1 MRGRR
6 QAGVQREQEFSKR
19 LISDIRALLWVV
31 TVGGLL
37 LAAYCIRTGYT
48 GALPWLTAMVGLP
61 WTAHGVVCS
70 NYLSMA
76 KSDHR
81 RGGITYEAAKAAGF
95 GQESDVAVSIFS
107 ISRKRT
113 SAEGDRSVEALDG

>member
-1 MRGRR
+1 MTITIGGKKPRSGKAQKRR
-6 QAGVQREQEFSKR
+6 KKRTDFSKR
-19 LISDIRALLWVV
+19 LVSDIRALLWVV

-37 LAAYCIRTGYT
+37 LAAYCVRTGYT
-48 GALPWLTAMVGLP
+48 GALPWLSAMVGLP

-81 RGGITYEAAKAAGF
+81 RGGITFESAKAKDF
-95 GQESDVAVSIFS
+95 SQVAEED
-107 ISRKRT
+107 RK
-113 SAEGDRSVEALDG
+113 SVV